1 MRRCGI
7 AGPAHT
13 AQDRQIGPG
22 CPAWNPTLLR
32 QDIAAFTQKL
42 CRGCFESMHYRLCTC
57 PVLARQMPTHSTAS
71 LTARS
76 ALHLSTLYHVS
87 SYHWAI
93 AQHCPWRRQ
102 GREWAATLAHRRGLE
117 PPALPHL
124 RHPLLRPRPPG
135 VCAGPAS
142 TRLQCFLV
150 SCFLTQRCLPEP
162 LSSAQAAKQCR
173 PHCCVVMGQV
183 GSQVAPRPFQ
193 H

>member
-76 ALHLSTLYHVS
+76 ALHLSTLFHLIIGPLPNTAPGAGKDENGRLRSPTAVAWSLQRYLIF
-87 SYHWAI
+87 AI
-93 AQHCPWRRQ
+93 LSCVPDRQ
-102 GREWAATLAHRRGLE
+102 
-117 PPALPHL
+117 
-124 RHPLLRPRPPG
+124 
-135 VCAGPAS
+135 VCALDRLLQGCNAS
-142 TRLQCFLV
+142 
-150 SCFLTQRCLPEP
+150 
-162 LSSAQAAKQCR
+162 
-173 PHCCVVMGQV
+173 
-183 GSQVAPRPFQ
+183 
-193 H
+193 